1 MAKLALYQKYRST
14 DFDEVVG
21 QEYVVRSI
29 KNAVREGKTGHAYLF
44 CGPRGTGKTTMA
56 RLLAKAVNCTDH
68 EHAPCGTCDNCI
80 AAANGTHPDIV
91 EINAANE
98 THVEDIRELIDRSQL
113 APMMGKHK
121 IYIIDEVHQLSSA
134 ASSALLKTL
143 EEPPENV
150 LFVLATT
157 DPQKLL
163 PTIISRCQRFDFT
176 SLRKDQIRD
185 HLMAVAQQ
193 ENIQLEKEAAEM
205 IAELSDG
212 GMRDAL
218 SIMDQ
223 CAAYTADQ
231 ITMDAIDRIY
241 GLTTTDEKVDL
252 LCDIVR
258 QDIPSVLSRI
268 DGYRQRGID
277 LSRFTDDVIDVLKET
292 VIYKTTKR
300 EDLLKLIHPEQARKL
315 FEYADLRTCLNMADT
330 YLETKERF
338 RLSSSSATCF
348 EITCLKLAAQE
359 YIQEIQQDHQ
369 QEKISGSRN
378 KVDHIP
384 APIVS
389 RETKPDIPVQKI
401 NQATQQEEKPV
412 ELTKE
417 EIHTWNDEEILS
429 LLVQCNKQSKASD
442 ENTFS
447 MLKNYNGMDTRK
459 YISILENVRVAASC
473 NDAIIVMTKV
483 QQIVNRINESVM
495 NEQLY
500 EFMKNTMHTD
510 KMIYAITETQY
521 LSATKAFRERMQNGT
536 LPSPMK
542 IVRYHQVTEEKK
554 EETPADRIINLF
566 GKDQVEIIQE

>member
-29 KNAVREGKTGHAYLF
+29 QNAVRQGKTGHAYLF

-68 EHAPCGTCDNCI
+68 EHAPCGTCENCI

-185 HLMAVAQQ
+185 HLMSVAEQ
-193 ENIQLEKEAAEM
+193 ENISMESEAAEM

-231 ITMDAIDRIY
+231 ITMEAIDRIY

-252 LCDIVR
+252 LCDMITH
-258 QDIPSVLSRI
+258 DIPSVLTRI
-268 DGYRQRGID
+268 DGYRKRGID
-277 LSRFTDDVIDVLKET
+277 MSRFTDDIIDVLKET

-300 EDLLKLIHPEQARKL
+300 EDLLKLIHVDQARRL
-315 FEYADLRTCLNMADT
+315 FEHADLKTCLHMADVF
-330 YLETKERF
+330 LETKERF
-338 RLSSSSATCF
+338 RLSSNSTTCF
-348 EITCLKLAAQE
+348 EITCLKLAAE
-359 YIQEIQQDHQ
+359 DEIPVSQPVQPIRQ
-369 QEKISGSRN
+369 VNSEVPAYRA
-378 KVDHIP
+378 P

-389 RETKPDIPVQKI
+389 RETKQEPVEQVSK
-401 NQATQQEEKPV
+401 TEEKPV
-412 ELTKE
+412 QKVIE
-417 EIHTWNDEEILS
+417 EIRSLTDEDILS
-429 LLVQCNKQSKASD
+429 ILVQCSKQSKAAD
-442 ENTFS
+442 ETTFALMKNHNTID
-447 MLKNYNGMDTRK
+447 NRK
-459 YISILENVRVAASC
+459 YISVLENVRVAASC
-473 NDAIIVMTKV
+473 DDGIIVMSKV
-483 QQIVNRINESVM
+483 QQIVNRINESTM

-500 EFMKNTMHTD
+500 EFMKNTMQTD
-510 KMIYAITETQY
+510 KMIFAITEDQY
-521 LSATKAFRERMQNGT
+521 LNATKLFRERMQNKT

-542 IVRYHQVTEEKK
+542 ITRYHQVEEEKK
-554 EETPADRIINLF
+554 EESRADRIMNLF
-566 GKDQVEIIQE
+566 GKDQVEIIED

>member
-14 DFDEVVG
+14 DFNEVVG

-29 KNAVREGKTGHAYLF
+29 QNAVRQGKTGHAYLF

-56 RLLAKAVNCTDH
+56 RLLAKAVNCTDR
-68 EHAPCGTCDNCI
+68 EHAPCGKCENCV

-185 HLMAVAQQ
+185 HLLSVAQQ
-193 ENIQLEKEAAEM
+193 ENIHMESEAAEM

-252 LCDIVR
+252 LCDIVK
-258 QDIPSVLSRI
+258 QDIPSVLTRV

-277 LSRFTDDVIDVLKET
+277 ISRFTDDVIDILKET

-315 FEYADLRTCLNMADT
+315 FEYADLKTCLDMADT
-330 YLETKERF
+330 FLETKERF
-338 RLSSSSATCF
+338 RLSTSSATCF
-348 EITCLKLAAQE
+348 EITCLKLATKTQ
-359 YIQEIQQDHQ
+359 IQQSQPVQ
-369 QEKISGSRN
+369 QEVSPVTRPNSVPEKPS
-378 KVDHIP
+378 
-384 APIVS
+384 PIVS
-389 RETKPDIPVQKI
+389 RETKQIPTVQK
-401 NQATQQEEKPV
+401 TTSEEKTV
-412 ELTKE
+412 EMEPEKIRTLNE
-417 EIHTWNDEEILS
+417 EDILS
-429 LLVQCNKQSKASD
+429 ILVQCSKQSKAAD
-442 ENTFS
+442 ENMFAMISSHST
-447 MLKNYNGMDTRK
+447 LENRK
-459 YISILENVRVAASC
+459 YTSVLENVRVATSC
-473 NDAIIVMTKV
+473 DDAILVMTKV
-483 QQIVNRINESVM
+483 PQIVNRINEAVM

-500 EFMKNTMHTD
+500 EFLKTTMQTD
-510 KMIYAITETQY
+510 KMIFAITEEQY
-521 LSATKAFRERMQNGT
+521 LSATQSFRQRMQSKT
-536 LPSPMK
+536 LPAPMK
-542 IVRYHQVTEEKK
+542 ISRYHQVTEEKK
-554 EETPADRIINLF
+554 EETPVDRIMNLF

>member
-1 MAKLALYQKYRST
+1 M
-14 DFDEVVG
+14 
-21 QEYVVRSI
+21 
-29 KNAVREGKTGHAYLF
+29 
-44 CGPRGTGKTTMA
+44 
-56 RLLAKAVNCTDH
+56 
-68 EHAPCGTCDNCI
+68 
-80 AAANGTHPDIV
+80 
-91 EINAANE
+91 
-98 THVEDIRELIDRSQL
+98 
-113 APMMGKHK
+113 
-121 IYIIDEVHQLSSA
+121 
-134 ASSALLKTL
+134 
-143 EEPPENV
+143 
-150 LFVLATT
+150 
-157 DPQKLL
+157 
-163 PTIISRCQRFDFT
+163 
-176 SLRKDQIRD
+176 
-185 HLMAVAQQ
+185 
-193 ENIQLEKEAAEM
+193 
-205 IAELSDG
+205 
-212 GMRDAL
+212 
-218 SIMDQ
+218 
-223 CAAYTADQ
+223 
-231 ITMDAIDRIY
+231 
-241 GLTTTDEKVDL
+241 
-252 LCDIVR
+252 
-258 QDIPSVLSRI
+258 
-268 DGYRQRGID
+268 
-277 LSRFTDDVIDVLKET
+277 
-292 VIYKTTKR
+292 
-300 EDLLKLIHPEQARKL
+300 
-315 FEYADLRTCLNMADT
+315 
-330 YLETKERF
+330 
-338 RLSSSSATCF
+338 
-348 EITCLKLAAQE
+348 
-359 YIQEIQQDHQ
+359 
-369 QEKISGSRN
+369 
-378 KVDHIP
+378 DHIP

-554 EETPADRIINLF
+554 EKTPADRIINLF